1 MQTIQTAPSPALA
14 ITQFTLNKF
23 VATISV
29 ACLIT
34 FTLFV
39 GMQKLIENEQIT
51 RPKIAEHTTII
62 LTQEFEEEPTNT
74 RPKIKP
80 QPIPQ
85 PKPKLVAKIIE
96 AEPDVGLDSTLFTS
110 SFSAPVI
117 RSNIKPNFNSTGGDA
132 RPIVRVEPKYP
143 SIAAREGI
151 EGWVKL
157 SFSITAS
164 GTVNNIQVLDAEPKR
179 TFNQAARRALAK
191 WKYKPNIQAGKAQA
205 QDGMMVM
212 LDFKLAS

>member
-1 MQTIQTAPSPALA
+1 MHTLPALKLQ
-14 ITQFTLNKF
+14 QFNLGKLLTVLST
-23 VATISV
+23 AT
-29 ACLIT
+29 LIT
-34 FTLFV
+34 FALFV
-39 GMQKLIENEQIT
+39 GMQKLISNDELVRLDPADYPVIDLMQN
-51 RPKIAEHTTII
+51 
-62 LTQEFEEEPTNT
+62 FEEKPVTE
-74 RPKIKP
+74 RIRIKP
-80 QPIPQ
+80 KPLPQ
-85 PKPKLVAKIIE
+85 PKPELIVKSMESEPKLGIDPTSQIPSFGNPTIKNN
-96 AEPDVGLDSTLFTS
+96 FTPT
-110 SFSAPVI
+110 FT
-117 RSNIKPNFNSTGGDA
+117 KQGGDA

-143 SIAAREGI
+143 AIAVRDGI

-212 LDFKLAS
+212 LDFTLAS

>member
-1 MQTIQTAPSPALA
+1 MHILPAHTAPHFNLNKYLVIALVA
-14 ITQFTLNKF
+14 ITITL
-23 VATISV
+23 
-29 ACLIT
+29 
-34 FTLFV
+34 TLFV
-39 GMQKLIENEQIT
+39 GMKKLIESDQIQPT
-51 RPKIAEHTTII
+51 EITVLPPITLTYDIKEKPLVERTKLKPKPAP
-62 LTQEFEEEPTNT
+62 L
-74 RPKIKP
+74 
-80 QPIPQ
+80 PQ
-85 PKPKLVAKIIE
+85 PKVITRVTD
-96 AEPDVGLDSTLFTS
+96 AEPNIGFDPS
-110 SFSAPVI
+110 SLISNIGAPVI
-117 RSNIKPNFNSTGGDA
+117 KTKINPNFDSGGGDA

-143 SIAAREGI
+143 TSAAKDGV

-164 GTVNNIQVLDAEPKR
+164 GTVSNIKVLDSQPKR

>member
-1 MQTIQTAPSPALA
+1 MHILPAQNTLHFNLNKYLVIAIVA
-14 ITQFTLNKF
+14 IT
-23 VATISV
+23 
-29 ACLIT
+29 IT

-39 GMQKLIENEQIT
+39 GMKKLIESDQIQPIEVT
-51 RPKIAEHTTII
+51 VPPPITLTYDIKEKPLVERIKLKPKPVPLPQPKLIARVTESD
-62 LTQEFEEEPTNT
+62 PNT
-74 RPKIKP
+74 GFDPNSLISSFGAPKIKTQINP
-80 QPIPQ
+80 TF
-85 PKPKLVAKIIE
+85 
-96 AEPDVGLDSTLFTS
+96 DSG
-110 SFSAPVI
+110 
-117 RSNIKPNFNSTGGDA
+117 GGDA

-143 SIAAREGI
+143 TTAAKDGV

-164 GTVNNIQVLDAEPKR
+164 GTVSNIKVLDSKPKR
-179 TFNQAARRALAK
+179 TFNQAAKRALAK